1 MFLALVISSSF
12 LAILINHRLLTHL
25 DLPAFLVQMAVLV
38 QTAGLVQTVALV
50 QMAVLAQMAD
60 LVQTAALVQM
70 AVLAQKV
77 ALAQKVGLVQ
87 TAGLDFLAALCQQI
101 LPDQEECPYHSQPPE
116 EQKSLEKRGVISS

>member
-25 DLPAFLVQMAVLV
+25 DLPAFLVQMAD
-38 QTAGLVQTVALV
+38 
-50 QMAVLAQMAD
+50 LAQKVG

-70 AVLAQKV
+70 V

-87 TAGLDFLAALCQQI
+87 MAALVQMVALAQKVGLVQMAGLDFLAVLCQQI
-101 LPDQEECPYHSQPPE
+101 LLDQEECPYHSQPPE